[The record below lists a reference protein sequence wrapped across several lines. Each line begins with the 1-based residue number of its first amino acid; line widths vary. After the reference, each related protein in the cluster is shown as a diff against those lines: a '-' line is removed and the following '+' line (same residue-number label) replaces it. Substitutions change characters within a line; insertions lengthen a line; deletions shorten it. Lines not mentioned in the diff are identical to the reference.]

1 MATKA
6 TIGEINLNLE
16 VISVHQVYISYLTV
30 ATKMCFCLEPKKF
43 IRRQVPC
50 QIMVYVMK
58 RKEKLG
64 SFMSSSCNSSTFE
77 YSKMGSWYF
86 HLSILSKKEHANIH
100 ALRA

>member
-43 IRRQVPC
+43 MTIQCQVPC
-50 QIMVYVMK
+50 QIMVYLMK
-58 RKEKLG
+58 QKEKFG
-64 SFMSSSCNSSTFE
+64 SFMSSS
-77 YSKMGSWYF
+77 
-86 HLSILSKKEHANIH
+86 
-100 ALRA
+100 

>member
-6 TIGEINLNLE
+6 TICEINLNLE

-43 IRRQVPC
+43 MIIRCQVSC
-50 QIMVYVMK
+50 QIIVYLMK

-64 SFMSSSCNSSTFE
+64 IYVLKLKFKEILVQQNGKLVPALVHTF
-77 YSKMGSWYF
+77 
-86 HLSILSKKEHANIH
+86 
-100 ALRA
+100 